1 MAILVALLLATRAYD
16 SFDAPLA
23 PGLWYIGVP
32 APPRDGTVRIPKGGW
47 LVARNIPDKG
57 IESIAIAFRHKGGSL
72 VVTFHDREEPLS
84 SPLGEPLAV
93 TKAGGKRLL
102 TFSAQG
108 ARLDGESVPFK
119 GPLKGTFRI
128 AAHKGDLEL
137 LEVRVSPA
145 PEAPPPLG
153 YLEERSVHFAS
164 TPPCFKEG
172 ERSFRRVSL
181 MLWDAEV
188 CFLLAR
194 GKTAF
199 RKLGAKA
206 QGAPTLGTAVTVDS
220 GEALALKAS
229 SHPLAMRDWGDE
241 RGNLANR
248 EFWEY
253 LAERYAVFELIQQAQ
268 RSLNAALPMR
278 EGLDALTHL
287 AVIRHADNAR
297 AAVALAETQG
307 AKEALSALRK
317 AIGKKAEL
325 RRLSSDKIRAAA
337 GRAAR
342 QILGEPPGQWPGFAF
357 DPQSRFVTLQQAAD
371 LIR

>member
-1 MAILVALLLATRAYD
+1 MTILVALLLTGPAYD
-16 SFDAPLA
+16 AFEAPLA
-23 PGLWYIGVP
+23 PALWYIGVP
-32 APPRDGTVRIPKGGW
+32 TPPRDGSVRIPKGGW
-47 LVARNIPDKG
+47 LVSRNIPDEG
-57 IESIAIAFRHKGGSL
+57 VESVSIEFRHKGGSL
-72 VVTFHDREEPLS
+72 VVTFHEKDEPLS
-84 SPLGEPLAV
+84 SPLGEPIVVPRA
-93 TKAGGKRLL
+93 KGKRKL
-102 TFSAQG
+102 TFSPQG
-108 ARLDGESVPFK
+108 VRLDGEPVPFE
-119 GPLKGTFRI
+119 GPQRGTFRL

-137 LEVRVSPA
+137 LEVHVSPV

-164 TPPCFKEG
+164 TPPRYREG
-172 ERSFRRVSL
+172 RRSFRRVSL

-199 RKLGAKA
+199 HKLGASAK
-206 QGAPTLGTAVTVDS
+206 GAPTLGALVTVDS

-253 LAERYAVFELIQQAQ
+253 LAERYAIFELIQQAQ
-268 RSLNAALPMR
+268 RSLNAALPGR
-278 EGLDALTHL
+278 EGVDALTHL

-307 AKEALSALRK
+307 GKEALAALRK
-317 AIGKKAEL
+317 AIGKKADL

-342 QILGEPPGQWPGFAF
+342 RILGEPPGQWPGFKF